1 MRKYE
6 VRDGLL
12 VVLLVDRRG
21 NDERVEG
28 SELQIG
34 YKRCAITQLDLVPA
48 LANMRCR
55 PAAIFPV
62 WPSVVP

>member
-6 VRDGLL
+6 VRDGFL

-21 NDERVEG
+21 DDERVEV

-34 YKRCAITQLDLVPA
+34 RERCAVTQLDLVPA
-48 LANMRCR
+48 LA
-55 PAAIFPV
+55 
-62 WPSVVP
+62 